1 VFQTACP
8 RDQWIRFVYRL
19 QFARTG
25 NGQMQAWK
33 DGVEIFDD
41 SIPPGYNQTNG
52 PYFKF
57 GIYRHPTDNTAIV
70 E

>member
-1 VFQTACP
+1 MELCVGCRSGSSECDASECNS
-8 RDQWIRFVYRL
+8 W
-19 QFARTG
+19 
-25 NGQMQAWK
+25 
-33 DGVEIFDD
+33 
-41 SIPPGYNQTNG
+41 IPPGYNQTNG